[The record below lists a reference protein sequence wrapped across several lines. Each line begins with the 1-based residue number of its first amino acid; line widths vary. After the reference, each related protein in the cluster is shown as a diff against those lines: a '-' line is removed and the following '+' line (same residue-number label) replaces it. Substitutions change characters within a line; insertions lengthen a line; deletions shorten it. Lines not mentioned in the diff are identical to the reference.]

1 MFSMYPSHPTQHQDK
16 KMKSEHLSS
25 NMFSS
30 QTKTAP
36 GEGSMF
42 EAVALQQIQKIPVVQ
57 IFKYSWQKKNW
68 KIDENENHDFQKLW
82 KNIWEVTLRH
92 FEVWDP
98 NCSLFGLHVAG
109 AEAVALCL
117 LFCCP
122 KWRKQHWKTHNNT
135 TCYHNGLRPWSK
147 YVAKFSPVES
157 LHNLGLKIDGM
168 WKGSWK
174 VRFLVLTFTWFSW
187 VHLSAT

>member
-1 MFSMYPSHPTQHQDK
+1 
-16 KMKSEHLSS
+16 MKSEHLSS
-25 NMFSS
+25 DTVFSS
-30 QTKTAP
+30 QTKTVP

-42 EAVALQQIQKIPVVQ
+42 EAVALQQMQKIPMVQ
-57 IFKYSWQKKNW
+57 IFYLCLYGSDLQILLAKKTTGKSM
-68 KIDENENHDFQKLW
+68 KIMMFNLW

-92 FEVWDP
+92 LEVWDP

-117 LFCCP
+117 LFCYP
-122 KWRKQHWKTHNNT
+122 KWRKQHWKAHNNT

-174 VRFLVLTFTWFSW
+174 VRFLALTFTWFSW
-187 VHLSAT
+187 VHLSAK

>member
-1 MFSMYPSHPTQHQDK
+1 MKRRWKVNICLQTHLFVPNQNCTWGRIDVRGCGLATNAEDPYGADLQILLAKKTTGKSMKIMMF
-16 KMKSEHLSS
+16 
-25 NMFSS
+25 N
-30 QTKTAP
+30 
-36 GEGSMF
+36 
-42 EAVALQQIQKIPVVQ
+42 
-57 IFKYSWQKKNW
+57 
-68 KIDENENHDFQKLW
+68 LW

-92 FEVWDP
+92 LEVWDP

-117 LFCCP
+117 LFCYP
-122 KWRKQHWKTHNNT
+122 KWRKQHWKAHNNT

-174 VRFLVLTFTWFSW
+174 VRFLALTFTWFSW
-187 VHLSAT
+187 VHLSAK

>member
-57 IFKYSWQKKNW
+57 IFKYSWQKKTGKSMKM
-68 KIDENENHDFQKLW
+68 KIMIFKSYGKISGKSLYDTSKSEIQTAVSLDCMSLALKPLLCAFYFVVQNGGNSTEKHTTTRHVTTTACAHDQ
-82 KNIWEVTLRH
+82 
-92 FEVWDP
+92 
-98 NCSLFGLHVAG
+98 S
-109 AEAVALCL
+109 
-117 LFCCP
+117 
-122 KWRKQHWKTHNNT
+122 
-135 TCYHNGLRPWSK
+135 
-147 YVAKFSPVES
+147 
-157 LHNLGLKIDGM
+157 M
-168 WKGSWK
+168 
-174 VRFLVLTFTWFSW
+174 
-187 VHLSAT
+187 